1 MTIEERQEAFECA
14 ARRQGRAGARH
25 LPTQIP
31 QGHALRAVLPIDAM
45 TARQNAVTQ
54 AERKVAQGG
63 APAYLYWFQ
72 WQTPVL
78 DGRPRAYHCSELPFV
93 FYNTDR
99 CAVMTGGGADARE
112 LGGKI
117 ADAWIAFAKT
127 GSPNHK
133 ACRNGPSLPRRSARR
148 WSSTPPASCRTT
160 RMGRSGAR
168 WRDIPPRRRDWWD
181 ASMERPPLS
190 QAESGI
196 GLGTLKMLASEGARA
211 LIHGRRDETVK
222 AALAELPSGTH
233 GVVGRIERLADI
245 DALMDTVRREFGGLD
260 ILLLSAGVLKVAS
273 LDSVTEADFDEIFG
287 VNVKA
292 VFFCVQKAAPLLK
305 NGSSVILVSSGAADL
320 GRVGR
325 GLYAASKAAT
335 RQLARS
341 LAAELVHKGVRVNA
355 VSPGPTLTRLNM
367 VATRSKEEQAVFLG
381 KMVPLGRVGMPEDIA
396 NAIMFLASDEAS
408 FILGAELAVDGGWRQ
423 LGEVPPPA
431 QK

>member
-1 MTIEERQEAFECA
+1 MMSVRRDRHAPNGIEGTLNADGERRHRVGRFE
-14 ARRQGRAGARH
+14 GK
-25 LPTQIP
+25 T
-31 QGHALRAVLPIDAM
+31 AV
-45 TARQNAVTQ
+45 V
-54 AERKVAQGG
+54 
-63 APAYLYWFQ
+63 
-72 WQTPVL
+72 
-78 DGRPRAYHCSELPFV
+78 
-93 FYNTDR
+93 
-99 CAVMTGGGADARE
+99 TGG
-112 LGGKI
+112 
-117 ADAWIAFAKT
+117 
-127 GSPNHK
+127 S
-133 ACRNGPSLPRRSARR
+133 
-148 WSSTPPASCRTT
+148 
-160 RMGRSGAR
+160 
-168 WRDIPPRRRDWWD
+168 
-181 ASMERPPLS
+181 
-190 QAESGI
+190 SGI
-196 GLGTLKMLASEGARA
+196 GFATAKMLAREGARV

-245 DALMDTVRREFGGLD
+245 DALMETVRRELGGLD
-260 ILLLSAGVLKVAS
+260 ILVLSAGVLKVAT
-273 LDSVTEADFDEIFG
+273 LDSVTEDDFDEIFG

-292 VFFCVQKAAPLLK
+292 VFFCVQRAAPLLNK
-305 NGSSVILVSSGAADL
+305 GSSVILISSGAAEL

-396 NAIMFLASDEAS
+396 NAIMFLASEEAS

>member
-1 MTIEERQEAFECA
+1 VDAEVEGTLDEVVEVRTDCRDRNGIERTLNGNAEEEKSVGRFDGKA
-14 ARRQGRAGARH
+14 A
-25 LPTQIP
+25 
-31 QGHALRAVLPIDAM
+31 V
-45 TARQNAVTQ
+45 V
-54 AERKVAQGG
+54 
-63 APAYLYWFQ
+63 
-72 WQTPVL
+72 
-78 DGRPRAYHCSELPFV
+78 
-93 FYNTDR
+93 
-99 CAVMTGGGADARE
+99 TGG
-112 LGGKI
+112 
-117 ADAWIAFAKT
+117 
-127 GSPNHK
+127 S
-133 ACRNGPSLPRRSARR
+133 
-148 WSSTPPASCRTT
+148 
-160 RMGRSGAR
+160 
-168 WRDIPPRRRDWWD
+168 
-181 ASMERPPLS
+181 
-190 QAESGI
+190 SGI
-196 GLGTLKMLASEGARA
+196 GLATAKMLAREGARV

-233 GVVGRIERLADI
+233 GVVGCVERLPDI
-245 DALMDTVRREFGGLD
+245 DALMDTVKREFGGLD
-260 ILLLSAGVLKVAS
+260 ILVLSAGVLKVAS
-273 LDSVTEADFDEIFG
+273 LDSVTESDFDEIFG

-292 VFFCVQKAAPLLK
+292 VFFCVQRAAPLLNK
-305 NGSSVILVSSGAADL
+305 GSSVILISSGAAEL